1 MKKLIFTGLML
12 FSLVFA
18 QAQEEKVEQIS
29 EGKFFIEFG
38 TSFGEANLYSG
49 SSINFY
55 NDGDMSSYNVGLL
68 GGYFIMDNFALT
80 GSVGHGNIR
89 TSETFSWGLG
99 AKYYLLDRLPLSIN
113 LNGSSFDK
121 PDPFLSG
128 KARPLY
134 LGFQAGYAF
143 FIGDNVSIEPTL
155 RYATGIREDAFGN
168 KYNIF
173 SFNVGFSFYF

>member
-12 FSLVFA
+12 FSLIMA

-29 EGKFFIEFG
+29 EGKFFVEFG

-55 NDGDMSSYNVGLL
+55 NDGDASYYNVGLM
-68 GGYFIMDNFALT
+68 GGYFIKDNLAIT
-80 GSVGHGNIR
+80 GSLGHGNIV
-89 TSETFSWGLG
+89 SDNNFSWGLG
-99 AKYYLLDRLPLSIN
+99 AKYYLLDKLPLALN
-113 LNGSSFDK
+113 LNGSSYDSFN
-121 PDPFLSG
+121 FLSSG
-128 KARPLY
+128 RERPLY

-143 FIGDNVSIEPTL
+143 FIGNNVSIEPGI
-155 RYATGIREDAFGN
+155 RYAIGLKDDAFGN